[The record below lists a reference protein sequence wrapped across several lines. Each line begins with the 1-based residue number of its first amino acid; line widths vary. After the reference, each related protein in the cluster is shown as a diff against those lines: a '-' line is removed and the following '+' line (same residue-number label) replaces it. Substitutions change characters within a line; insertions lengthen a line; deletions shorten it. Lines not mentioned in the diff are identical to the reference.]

1 MKTIQLFFKDLD
13 LGFHMVKRGRQRVK
27 KTFHDEQGAV
37 NCFPKSH

>member
-13 LGFHMVKRGRQRVK
+13 LGFHMVKRGRQSQ